1 MRKIHV
7 CAKTAFVE
15 RPSTENRRISSFHM
29 PCPSIIILENT
40 LNLCTEK
47 YGYGVF
53 NHQHNVSVSHFLA
66 LLGVGNFTKVIRLCA
81 NCLQSNSQLLKV

>member
-1 MRKIHV
+1 MSVLKLLLLNDLQQKIGELV
-7 CAKTAFVE
+7 
-15 RPSTENRRISSFHM
+15 PSIM